1 MCIVLKKIKW
11 YDHLA
16 LMNESLMI
24 KYKKFVNLEIYFRK
38 QVLYNLWSDVYLR
51 VNNEILDKKNIEE
64 EIKDKIDLNG
74 DED

>member
-11 YDHLA
+11 YDLA